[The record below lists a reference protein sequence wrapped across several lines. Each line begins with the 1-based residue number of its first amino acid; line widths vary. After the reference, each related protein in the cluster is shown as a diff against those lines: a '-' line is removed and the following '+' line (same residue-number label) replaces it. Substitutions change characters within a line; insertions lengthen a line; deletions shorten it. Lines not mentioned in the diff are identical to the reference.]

1 MDLVIGLIVWMVS
14 GTFIGWITGRVC
26 ASGNG
31 GPR

>member
-1 MDLVIGLIVWMVS
+1 MDLILGLVAWLVS
-14 GTFIGWITGRVC
+14 GIFIGWITGRVC